1 MASRYDTAGPEAEFE
16 PRSRGR
22 VLRNMQ
28 GITLAREVA
37 RRESNAL
44 LPATKRLIDETGQD
58 QRFTAD
64 GEFGVATGGGVWV
77 AIGNMSIFDIS

>member
-1 MASRYDTAGPEAEFE
+1 MASRYDAAGPEAEFE

-22 VLRNMQ
+22 VLRNLQ

-37 RRESNAL
+37 RRESDAL
-44 LPATKRLIDETGQD
+44 LAATRRLIDEPGQD

-64 GEFGVATGGGVWV
+64 GGVWV
-77 AIGNMSIFDIS
+77 AAGEYVHL